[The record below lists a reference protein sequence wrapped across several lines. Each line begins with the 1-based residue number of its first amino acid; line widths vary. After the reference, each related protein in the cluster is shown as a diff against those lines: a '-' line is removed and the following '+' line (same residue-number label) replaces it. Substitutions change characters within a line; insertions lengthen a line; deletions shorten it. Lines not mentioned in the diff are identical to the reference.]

1 MRNPLRTCK
10 DLWEREGMRAKAK
23 GGWRY
28 FWYCLTTGL
37 LGGIW
42 LAAWAAIFGYL
53 GSNHNSEIDQINTST
68 FLAYGVALGLLTWFM
83 LARLGKSGR
92 PGGRI

>member
-10 DLWEREGMRAKAK
+10 GLWEREGERAKAK

-42 LAAWAAIFGYL
+42 IAAWATIFYYL
-53 GSNHNSEIDQINTST
+53 GSNHNSEIERPHFSV
-68 FLAYGVALGLLTWFM
+68 FLAYGVAIGLFTWFM
-83 LARLGKSGR
+83 LTIIGKRSSSGSR
-92 PGGRI
+92 N